1 MAKRILAFI
10 TTLAIWSVAMAQDGL
25 KISPFFEETY
35 GSSPKVSSVTVS
47 GDKIRENG
55 LLILA
60 YALILLAISLAAVK
74 CKAYQAVGMIFMVG
88 GHEVI
93 VKGRSWMRH
102 EKT

>member
-55 LLILA
+55 LSLYRSVTVTDALCFLLILIN
-60 YALILLAISLAAVK
+60 LKIEETGI
-74 CKAYQAVGMIFMVG
+74 
-88 GHEVI
+88 
-93 VKGRSWMRH
+93 
-102 EKT
+102 

>member
-55 LLILA
+55 LSLYRSVTVTDA
-60 YALILLAISLAAVK
+60 AEGEKNCRFGQGRWRQSHTKEIS
-74 CKAYQAVGMIFMVG
+74 YTNGNFI
-88 GHEVI
+88 
-93 VKGRSWMRH
+93 SDS
-102 EKT
+102 